1 MPTNDR
7 YTEEPFYKDATVKD
21 LPLKDMTE
29 FRLMDDPDGVHIQPW
44 GESVKPQSHCKVIY
58 VHTQPIQFADSEEY
72 HFGYSQF
79 VIPETFAEDL
89 ETNKIHYITLIKNGE
104 ETGVKYRLTKID

>member
-29 FRLMDDPDGVHIQPW
+29 FRLMEDPDGVHIQLGEMQCLMQIFFQVSYDHSFGPTDEFFSQVRS
-44 GESVKPQSHCKVIY
+44 GNGNYLNESVKPCTQSVIRSL
-58 VHTQPIQFADSEEY
+58 VRW
-72 HFGYSQF
+72 
-79 VIPETFAEDL
+79 
-89 ETNKIHYITLIKNGE
+89 K
-104 ETGVKYRLTKID
+104 